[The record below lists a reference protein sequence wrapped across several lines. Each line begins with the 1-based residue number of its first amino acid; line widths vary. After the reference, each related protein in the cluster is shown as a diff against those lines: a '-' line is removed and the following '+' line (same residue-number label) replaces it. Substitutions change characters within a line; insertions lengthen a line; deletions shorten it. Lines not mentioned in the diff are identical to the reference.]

1 MPDTTINNQPNNQTK
16 DTSQDVCIA
25 TMAIEIKNIKEKLD
39 KMPTL
44 DEMKLAI
51 SAGIKE
57 ALKDCDDKYATI
69 KQVSTLERIIYG
81 AVGAILLAF
90 MSGLIYLVF
99 K

>member
-1 MPDTTINNQPNNQTK
+1 MSDQINNNNQPK

-25 TMAIEIKNIKEKLD
+25 TMSIEIKNIKERLD
-39 KMPTL
+39 KLPSK

-57 ALKDCDDKYATI
+57 ALEDCDNKYATL
-69 KQVSTLERIIYG
+69 KQVSTLEKIIYG